1 VEVKG
6 KGWGGG
12 GGDLEV
18 RGSVEFNSCPSL
30 SVSLSSGECLHGER
44 ERREQD

>member
-1 VEVKG
+1 MEVNG

-18 RGSVEFNSCPSL
+18 RGSVEFNSCLSPHVPS
-30 SVSLSSGECLHGER
+30 SSGLLASF
-44 ERREQD
+44 